1 MSITDPNARLID
13 RWFPVGAVDEACGTP
28 AGSGLTEKALFT
40 WFASRPIAQAR
51 AAALTSL
58 LPNNLSLKPMVESA
72 VIHGDRDAMRKLAEH
87 VLANYGGAPPVV
99 LDMFSGRGIIPLEAA
114 RAGAKAVGIDLSPVA
129 TLAGRLLADYPARE
143 WSAEPPLPFGDEGE
157 GPTTLKEEKGVGR
170 LVQDIGVMLAEVRA
184 RVARRVEAYYPRN
197 EHGAFPWAYVWVVT
211 MPCDGC
217 KRRFPLFGSLLLR
230 YPYKKTQDAGQS
242 IRLHVVGDSWR
253 IEIVEGP
260 PTQQPTYSSAVK
272 ADGKKKKGKSAR
284 CLFCGHVH
292 PLETVKAKGAAKQ
305 YEDTLAVVADTDV
318 RGKRFFRMPTSEEL
332 AAASLPAL
340 DVDYGWPYSPV
351 PDEAISAGNTHT
363 VMASGY
369 GYRTFGELMCAR
381 QARSFIETAEV
392 IRELHREMLAAGV
405 SEAYARALASYA
417 AATVCR
423 RVRRSTRGARL
434 MSEGNEEGSS
444 NNVTRIGDLF
454 VNQSKLNFQFD
465 FLEPGPGLGPGTW
478 ASVSDTAFE
487 SIRKVVGEQR
497 GTPVRLQRA
506 SATSLPMRDASVDVV
521 ITDPPYYDMVEYAD
535 ASDLFH
541 VWLKRVLFDI
551 EPDLF
556 GPDMQE
562 PDGLQDKKQEII
574 VRRVQ
579 EPHRGLHDT
588 AFYESM
594 LAKSFA
600 EARRVLKPDGHLV
613 VVFGHSDP
621 EAWRR
626 LLGALQTA
634 GFVVTSDWPSRT
646 ESANTG
652 VASIKVTMTIGCRV
666 APAERP
672 VGVAGQV
679 DREVAD
685 AVTERVRQWDADG
698 LALEDQLMAS
708 YGPAM
713 EVYGR
718 HSQVLNPD
726 DTDADLDRYLKI
738 ARRSVRDAMRL
749 RVDELPLET
758 FDPVTRFAV
767 FWLRAKGR
775 AEVPKGEARFFAQA
789 DELRLDDLRG
799 RILAESPAGFRLR
812 LDEPGKVG
820 PESSTFEVVRAMA
833 HAWEVGASEAVAAVI
848 ASAGREPT
856 DQHLW
861 AVVADLTR
869 QIPSADGLAKALAGI
884 KRVSNTVSILA
895 GGLRDEAAQLSML
908 NGKGAR

>member
-1 MSITDPNARLID
+1 MTDPNVRLID
-13 RWFPVGAVDEACGTP
+13 RWFPVAAVDRACGTP
-28 AGSGLTEKALFT
+28 AGSGRVEKALFI

-58 LPNNLSLKPMVESA
+58 LPDDASLKPSIETA
-72 VIHGDRDAMRKLAEH
+72 IIDGDREAMMKLAEH
-87 VLANYGGAPPVV
+87 VLTNYGGVPPVV

-129 TLAGRLLADYPARE
+129 TLAGRLLADYPSRE

-157 GPTTLKEEKGVGR
+157 GPIAFREEAGVGR
-170 LVQDIGVMLAEVRA
+170 LVQDIGVMLAEVGA

-197 EHGAFPWAYVWVVT
+197 RHGAFPSAYLWVIT

-230 YPYKKTQDAGQS
+230 YPYKKTHDPGQS
-242 IRLHVVGDSWR
+242 IRLHIVGDSWH
-253 IEIVEGP
+253 IEVVEGP
-260 PTQQPTYSSAVK
+260 PTQQPPYSSAVK
-272 ADGKKKKGKSAR
+272 VDGKKKKGKSAR

-292 PLETVKAKGAAKQ
+292 PLETVKAKGVAKQ
-305 YEDTLAVVADTDV
+305 YEDTLAAVADTDEKG
-318 RGKRFFRMPTSEEL
+318 RRFFRIATAEEL
-332 AAASLPAL
+332 AVASLPIL

-351 PDEAISAGNTHT
+351 PDEVISAGNTHT
-363 VMASGY
+363 IMASGY

-381 QARSFIETAEV
+381 QTRSFIETVEV
-392 IRELHREMLAAGV
+392 IRELHGELIAAGI
-405 SEAYARALASYA
+405 SDTYARALASYA
-417 AATVCR
+417 AAALSR
-423 RVRRSTRGARL
+423 RLRRSTRGARL
-434 MSEGNEEGSS
+434 MSWGDEEGTK
-444 NNVTRIGDLF
+444 NNNTQVGDLF
-454 VNQSKLNFQFD
+454 ATNSALNFQFD

-478 ASVSDTAFE
+478 ASVSDTAIG
-487 SIRKVVGEQR
+487 SIRKVVAEQR

-556 GPDMQE
+556 GPDVQE
-562 PDGLQDKKQEII
+562 PDGLQDKRQEIV

-594 LAKSFA
+594 LARSFA

-621 EAWRR
+621 DAWRR

-666 APAERP
+666 APAARP
-672 VGVAGQV
+672 LGVAGQV

-718 HSQVLNPD
+718 HSRVLNPD
-726 DTDADLDRYLKI
+726 GTDADLDRYLKI

-758 FDPVTRFAV
+758 FDAVTRFAV

-799 RILAESPAGFRLR
+799 RILAESAAGFRLR
-812 LDEPGKVG
+812 LDEPAKVG

-833 HAWEVGASEAVAAVI
+833 HAWGVGASEAVAAVI
-848 ASAGREPT
+848 ATAGREPT

-869 QIPSADGLAKALAGI
+869 QIPSADGLAMALAGI
-884 KRVSNTVSILA
+884 KRVSNTVSTLA

-908 NGKGAR
+908 DGKEAR